1 MQAEALP
8 GARLE
13 GRITRISPSADP
25 TSRVFE
31 VEAALPNSQGRLKVG
46 MLAALQLGDAA
57 GDVGIFVP
65 LAAIVRPPGD
75 TGAYAVY
82 VVAKSSPATAKLRRV
97 RLGQASGNLIAVR
110 EGLSAGER
118 VIVRGATIVTDG
130 QAVQILH

>member
-1 MQAEALP
+1 
-8 GARLE
+8 
-13 GRITRISPSADP
+13 
-25 TSRVFE
+25 VFE

-57 GDVGIFVP
+57 GDVAIFVP